1 MRALNA
7 DDRLR
12 RFHSYFSHLF
22 SPPPDSFDAF
32 GRDLF
37 SAVYE
42 SVGWDP
48 REGEG
53 YLTAMLR
60 ALVLGRVGSY
70 GLKAAVAEAQK
81 RFAQHCDGTKVIPA
95 GENRVVAIT
104 LRRGGE

>member
-1 MRALNA
+1 MFLKFVITRT
-7 DDRLR
+7 
-12 RFHSYFSHLF
+12 
-22 SPPPDSFDAF
+22 DSFDAF

-37 SAVYE
+37 SKVYAM
-42 SVGWDP
+42 VGWDP

-81 RFAQHCDGTKVIPA
+81 RFKQHVEGTKVIPA
-95 GENRVVAIT
+95 GTLDENYVWDLAMVS
-104 LRRGGE
+104 